1 MAKLLEDLEPGT
13 AVFVGEAF
21 VGEISAVYAEG
32 DARRADYLAVHW
44 DSRNAQVLVAT
55 SDVQALEPRGVI
67 LVGSEPETYATLAVF
82 DEARMPQLRKL
93 H

>member
-13 AVFVGEAF
+13 AVFVGEAH
-21 VGEISAVYAEG
+21 VGEIRAVYAEG

-44 DSRNAQVLVAT
+44 ESRDLDVLVAT
-55 SDVQALEPRGVI
+55 SDVETLEARGVI
-67 LVGSEPETYATLAVF
+67 LVGSEPETYATLPAFEERRV
-82 DEARMPQLRKL
+82 PQLRKL